1 MAGAPL
7 TRVQRRAA
15 LGDRGPASPRARHCG
30 VGRGPRLSFH
40 GCSCDRRVPR
50 PLWACS
56 LLCDR
61 STTSITYSSRPDE
74 AIERETW
81 RQPRHATSSL
91 KPTVTSEHRGAP
103 LVGGTPEVTAW
114 RRTVAAGAGGQ
125 TEQTAAWEGGRR
137 GQDGPQTAL
146 STSACCWRQSRKSPP
161 GPRPAGGSARSHR
174 GLETRTGGRG
184 DRCRGARGSL
194 QPVPEGVVRSP
205 QGGQTGA
212 EAVKPRLAI
221 AAGPWR
227 HVDPGSRGAERQ
239 PPAVPGASR
248 PHIRTPHSS
257 DLLPPG
263 QLQRAEKSLSQFPF
277 I

>member
-1 MAGAPL
+1 MTG
-7 TRVQRRAA
+7 
-15 LGDRGPASPRARHCG
+15 
-30 VGRGPRLSFH
+30 
-40 GCSCDRRVPR
+40 
-50 PLWACS
+50 
-56 LLCDR
+56 
-61 STTSITYSSRPDE
+61 
-74 AIERETW
+74 
-81 RQPRHATSSL
+81 
-91 KPTVTSEHRGAP
+91 
-103 LVGGTPEVTAW
+103 
-114 RRTVAAGAGGQ
+114 AAGR
-125 TEQTAAWEGGRR
+125 EG
-137 GQDGPQTAL
+137 L
-146 STSACCWRQSRKSPP
+146 CS
-161 GPRPAGGSARSHR
+161 
-174 GLETRTGGRG
+174 
-184 DRCRGARGSL
+184 
-194 QPVPEGVVRSP
+194 PVPEGVVRSP

>member
-1 MAGAPL
+1 MAAAAPCNVL
-7 TRVQRRAA
+7 AEADSDVRAPWGPTR
-15 LGDRGPASPRARHCG
+15 
-30 VGRGPRLSFH
+30 GRDP
-40 GCSCDRRVPR
+40 V
-50 PLWACS
+50 
-56 LLCDR
+56 
-61 STTSITYSSRPDE
+61 
-74 AIERETW
+74 
-81 RQPRHATSSL
+81 
-91 KPTVTSEHRGAP
+91 
-103 LVGGTPEVTAW
+103 VTAW

-137 GQDGPQTAL
+137 GQNGPQTAL

-257 DLLPPG
+257 DLLPP
-263 QLQRAEKSLSQFPF
+263 RATAEGREVAKSIPLYLISIILSSLPF
-277 I
+277 ALLPFYFCF

>member
-40 GCSCDRRVPR
+40 RCTCDRRVPR

-61 STTSITYSSRPDE
+61 STTSTTYSSRPDE

-91 KPTVTSEHRGAP
+91 KPTVTSEHRGVP

-114 RRTVAAGAGGQ
+114 RRTVAAGAGRQ
-125 TEQTAAWEGGRR
+125 TERTAAWEGGRR
-137 GQDGPQTAL
+137 GQNGPQTAL

-174 GLETRTGGRG
+174 GLETGTGGRG
-184 DRCRGARGSL
+184 DQCRGARGSL
-194 QPVPEGVVRSP
+194 QPCSGRGCTFTPRWADGS
-205 QGGQTGA
+205 GGCKAKT
-212 EAVKPRLAI
+212 RHCCWSLA
-221 AAGPWR
+221 
-227 HVDPGSRGAERQ
+227 SRGPRQ
-239 PPAVPGASR
+239 PRRRAPASR
-248 PHIRTPHSS
+248 RAWGFPSPHQDST
-257 DLLPPG
+257 
-263 QLQRAEKSLSQFPF
+263 QL
-277 I
+277 